1 MSDLNLNLLY
11 PSKYVKAEDLKG
23 KTVTVKVSDIKIENL
38 PMAGGKKERKVVLY
52 MEGKDKTLVMNK
64 TNGTILGLLFGTDL
78 ANARGKR
85 IQLTP
90 DVDKMGNDLVACIR
104 ITDSPD
110 ADQDARDALA
120 KAWNEGATRQRG
132 ALVNNIKKKISAR
145 LAKNMS
151 VKGPPPP
158 VQPSSAPVDDED
170 MPPLPPRLDED
181 FSDGPVEPVDGV
193 VPST

>member
-11 PSKYVKAEDLKG
+11 PSEYVKAEDLKG
-23 KTVTVKVSDIKIENL
+23 KTVMVKVADIRRENL
-38 PMAGGKKERKVVLY
+38 PMAGGKKEYKVVLY
-52 MEGKDKTLVMNK
+52 MEGKEKKLVMNK
-64 TNGTILGLLFGTDL
+64 TNGTILALLFGTDL

-90 DVDKMGNDLVACIR
+90 DVDKMGGDLVACIR

-120 KAWNEGATRQRG
+120 KAWNERGGRQRG
-132 ALVNNIKKKISAR
+132 ALVNHIKKKISAR
-145 LAKNMS
+145 TARTMK
-151 VKGPPPP
+151 VAGPAAPTTP
-158 VQPSSAPVDDED
+158 APVDDED